1 MSVSESP
8 APARLFLI
16 RHGQTDHNVSQVL
29 RGASGAQTPLNAVGL
44 GQAQQLAHALK
55 ALNLPRP
62 RVYASTYLRAQQTAQ
77 PLAQALGVPLN
88 ILPDSHEIEVG
99 DWEGRPYSVMHDLA
113 HQMIAPDG
121 HFGYPG
127 GESLVGVGERFHTA
141 LQTVL
146 PRAGETVLIVSHG
159 AALTAILAHLLGHDV
174 TRSWPESY
182 IHANTAL
189 TELLWNENGPPEV
202 IRLADA
208 GHLK

>member
-1 MSVSESP
+1 ML
-8 APARLFLI
+8 PARLLLI
-16 RHGQTDHNVSQVL
+16 RHGQTDSNVTQVL

-55 ALNLPRP
+55 ALKLPGP
-62 RVYASTYLRAQQTAQ
+62 RLYASTYLRAQQTAR
-77 PLAQALGVPLN
+77 PIADALGVPLG
-88 ILPDSHEIEVG
+88 ILPDIHEIEVG
-99 DWEGRPYSVMHDLA
+99 EWEGRPYSDMRDLP
-113 HQMIAPDG
+113 HLMIAPDG

-127 GESLVGVGERFHTA
+127 GESLVGVGQRFHAA

-146 PRAGETVLIVSHG
+146 PKAGETVLIVSHG
-159 AALTAILAHLLGHDV
+159 AALTAMLARLLEHDV

-208 GHLK
+208 GHLL